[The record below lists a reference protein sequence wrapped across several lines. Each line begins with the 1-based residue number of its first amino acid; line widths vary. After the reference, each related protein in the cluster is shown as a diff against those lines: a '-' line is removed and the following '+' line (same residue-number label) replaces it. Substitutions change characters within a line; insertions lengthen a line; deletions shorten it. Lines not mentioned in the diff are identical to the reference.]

1 MRITLAGVRV
11 QDRPVEGD
19 VEELRFTVPG
29 NALTEET
36 VIVDV
41 AVAPALVVK
50 LTGFAVIEKSGTAM
64 LYVTVAE

>member
-1 MRITLAGVRV
+1 VRITLAGVRV
-11 QDRPVEGD
+11 QDKPVEGD

-41 AVAPALVVK
+41 AVAAALVVK

-64 LYVTVAE
+64 L